1 MTKNYKAAPLPF
13 IGQKR
18 LFLKDF
24 KAMLAEIEYQN
35 DAGHVCQQQIF

>member
-24 KAMLAEIEYQN
+24 KAMLAEIEGAPQST
-35 DAGHVCQQQIF
+35 